1 MVVVGQQRV
10 LRVVVAAVV
19 ATSVALSVPAQ
30 AGAAAGEVT
39 ATYVVSLRS
48 PGSMDVVVDS
58 VDGASEVVDTF
69 DHVGVFEAELTPSEV
84 AALRADPRVRSVAAE
99 VVFRATETQSGAVWG
114 LDRVDQPNLPLDG
127 TYQWR
132 GGGAGVKVFILDT
145 GVTAT
150 HSEFTGRMAP
160 GRDSIGGGNA
170 STDCHGHGT
179 HVASTVAGTT
189 WGIAKRA
196 TIVPVRVLGC
206 TGAGTSSSV
215 IDGIDWAIS
224 QKGAGPAVINMSL
237 GAPGFAPIDDAVA
250 RATAAGITVV
260 AAAGNS
266 NVDACTASP
275 GRAPSAITV
284 GATANTDAR
293 ASFSNW
299 GTCLDL
305 FAPGVTITAALNGT
319 ATSSTVKSGTSMA
332 APHVAG
338 AAALYLAA
346 TPGATPAQV
355 AAALVDSARQ
365 SVVSSAGTGSPNR
378 LLQTSSLGAA
388 TPATPDAP
396 PAPSAEALNASARV
410 SWAPPANQGGSPV
423 TGYRVTVHAGT
434 VVSATVNVGSDVRSV
449 VVSGLRN
456 GTRYTARVQ
465 ALNSIGASPAS
476 PPSSA
481 FTPFLARVPEAPT
494 RLNVVRSDRTLTA
507 TWAASVPGSSP
518 TTGYQVKA
526 VAGTTVVATVTTAPN
541 VLTATFS
548 GLTNGTAYTV
558 QVAALNA
565 VGTSRSAVSRS
576 TRPATV
582 PSAPGSVVVAPPAA
596 RSTAATLTWAAP
608 TSNGGEPVVGY
619 TVTVV
624 ASNRTR
630 PLVLSASGT
639 SVRFTPTRGVSY
651 SFAVRAR
658 NAVGSSAPSTSASY
672 RS

>member
-1 MVVVGQQRV
+1 M
-10 LRVVVAAVV
+10 
-19 ATSVALSVPAQ
+19 
-30 AGAAAGEVT
+30 
-39 ATYVVSLRS
+39 
-48 PGSMDVVVDS
+48 
-58 VDGASEVVDTF
+58 SEANPLNRLVI
-69 DHVGVFEAELTPSEV
+69 EL
-84 AALRADPRVRSVAAE
+84 
-99 VVFRATETQSGAVWG
+99 
-114 LDRVDQPNLPLDG
+114 
-127 TYQWR
+127 
-132 GGGAGVKVFILDT
+132 
-145 GVTAT
+145 
-150 HSEFTGRMAP
+150 
-160 GRDSIGGGNA
+160 
-170 STDCHGHGT
+170 
-179 HVASTVAGTT
+179 
-189 WGIAKRA
+189 
-196 TIVPVRVLGC
+196 
-206 TGAGTSSSV
+206 
-215 IDGIDWAIS
+215 
-224 QKGAGPAVINMSL
+224 
-237 GAPGFAPIDDAVA
+237 
-250 RATAAGITVV
+250 
-260 AAAGNS
+260 
-266 NVDACTASP
+266 
-275 GRAPSAITV
+275 
-284 GATANTDAR
+284 
-293 ASFSNW
+293 
-299 GTCLDL
+299 
-305 FAPGVTITAALNGT
+305 APGVTITAALNGT

-378 LLQTSSLGAA
+378 LLQTSSFG
-388 TPATPDAP
+388 TATPDAP
-396 PAPSAEALNASARV
+396 GAPSAEALNASARV

-456 GTRYTARVQ
+456 GTSYTARVQ

-558 QVAALNA
+558 QVTALNA
-565 VGTSRSAVSRS
+565 VGSSRSAVSRS

-624 ASNRTR
+624 ASNSTR

-651 SFAVRAR
+651 SIAVQAR
-658 NAVGSSAPSTSASY
+658 NAVGSSAPSTSVSHTA
-672 RS
+672 

>member
-1 MVVVGQQRV
+1 MVAVGQQRSR
-10 LRVVVAAVV
+10 RVVVVAVV
-19 ATSVALSVPAQ
+19 ATAVALFGPA
-30 AGAAAGEVT
+30 GVSAADPPST
-39 ATYVVSLRS
+39 DTYVVSLRS
-48 PGSMDVVVDS
+48 PGSVDAVVDS

-69 DHVGVFEAELTPSEV
+69 DHVGAFEAELTPSEV
-84 AALRADPRVRSVAAE
+84 AALRADPRVRSVAAD
-99 VVFRATETQSGAVWG
+99 VVFRVTETQSGAVWG
-114 LDRVDQPNLPLDG
+114 LDRIDQPNLPLNG

-189 WGIAKRA
+189 WGVAKRA

-206 TGAGTSSSV
+206 SGAGTSSSV

-237 GAPGFAPIDDAVA
+237 GAPSFAPIDDAVA

-275 GRAPSAITV
+275 ARAPSAVTV
-284 GATANTDAR
+284 GATGNTDAR

-299 GTCLDL
+299 GACLDL
-305 FAPGVTITAALNGT
+305 FAPGVNITAALNGT

-355 AAALVDSARQ
+355 AAALVDAARQ

-378 LLQTSSLGAA
+378 LLQTSSFGA
-388 TPATPDAP
+388 ATPDAP
-396 PAPSAEALNASARV
+396 AAPTAEALNASARV
-410 SWAPPANQGGSPV
+410 SWAAPASEGGAPV
-423 TGYRVTVHAGT
+423 TGYRVTVHAGA
-434 VVSATVNVGSDVRSV
+434 VVSATVNVGADLRSV
-449 VVSGLRN
+449 VVAGLRN
-456 GTRYTARVQ
+456 GTSYTARVQ
-465 ALNSIGASPAS
+465 ALNSIGASPPSA
-476 PPSSA
+476 PSSS
-481 FTPFLARVPEAPT
+481 FTPFVARVPEAPT

-518 TTGYQVKA
+518 TTGYQARVYTGA
-526 VAGTTVVATVTTAPN
+526 TLVATVSTAPD

-548 GLTNGTAYTV
+548 GLTNGTAHTV
-558 QVAALNA
+558 QVTALNS
-565 VGTSRSAVSRS
+565 VGPSRPAVSK
-576 TRPATV
+576 TMTPATV
-582 PSAPGSVVVAPPAA
+582 PGAPGPVVVSPPAP
-596 RSTAATLTWAAP
+596 RSTAATLSWTAP
-608 TSNGGEPVVGY
+608 TSNGGERVSGY

-624 ASNRTR
+624 ASNSTG
-630 PLVLSASGT
+630 PLVLNASGT

-651 SFAVRAR
+651 SFAVQAR
-658 NAVGSSAPSTSASY
+658 NAVGASAPSTTVSY
-672 RS
+672 ST